1 MLYQIIRLRL
11 EVFVLEQ
18 NCIYQDLDN
27 KDQKAI
33 HLVGEEDGKLIAYT
47 RLFKKGDY
55 FENASI
61 GRVIVKKESRKKDYG
76 KTIMQKSIEELKNE
90 HNEEN
95 IEISAQKYLIKFYLD
110 LGFKKIGEEYLEDN
124 IPHIKMLLKTWPYQ
138 DFNPSVLF
146 RPSS

>member
-1 MLYQIIRLRL
+1 LKITTYTYQQLSKEKLYQIIRLRL

-33 HLVGEEDGKLIAYT
+33 HLVGEEEGKVIAYT

-76 KTIMQKSIEELKNE
+76 KKIMQKSIEELKNE

-95 IEISAQKYLIKFYLD
+95 IEISAQKYLIKFYDD

-124 IPHIKMLLKTWPYQ
+124 IPHIKMVLKT
-138 DFNPSVLF
+138 
-146 RPSS
+146 